1 MKKTGALRASFR
13 RAFFSPA
20 FFLAPVGLAVFM
32 LGEVLLLKRKADNAF
47 LAYSFAFSTGS
58 VNDMIYKTLPLFPFA
73 LSYAEDVYSGAI
85 PFWSVRCGV
94 RRYVRGVWVT
104 AAVTGFL
111 AVFLGLMLFD
121 TVVFTTIPVPE
132 LREDQNLFGNFLKF
146 GTPVPYLLVDGFYKA
161 LSGAMTACM
170 AVWFSSMIPDRLAT
184 IVSPVIV
191 DFFYE
196 WVVSLSGIP
205 FYRLNLVDGLM
216 VEGGGELRW
225 LWTILAKLATALV
238 LCTALGLLA
247 ELNAKR
253 RQKNE

>member
-132 LREDQNLFGNFLKF
+132 VEADENLFGNFLKY
-146 GTPVPYLLVDGFYKA
+146 GSPVPYLLVDGFYKA
-161 LSGAMTACM
+161 LSGAMTACT

-184 IVSPVIV
+184 IVSPVIL
-191 DFFYE
+191 DFLYIRIISVFPYYYNFK
-196 WVVSLSGIP
+196 LIKGITI
-205 FYRLNLVDGLM
+205 
-216 VEGGGELRW
+216 EGGGELRW

-247 ELNAKR
+247 EHNAKR

>member
-1 MKKTGALRASFR
+1 MKKTGSLRASFR

-85 PFWSVRCGV
+85 PFWSVRCGI

-111 AVFLGLMLFD
+111 TVFLGLMLFD

-146 GTPVPYLLVDGFYKA
+146 GTPVPYLLVDGFYNG
-161 LSGAMTACM
+161 LSGAMTACI
-170 AVWFSSMIPDRLAT
+170 AVWFSSMVPDRLAT
-184 IVSPVIV
+184 LAAPVIL
-191 DFFYE
+191 DFLYIRIISVFPYYYKFR
-196 WVVSLSGIP
+196 LIKGIAI
-205 FYRLNLVDGLM
+205 
-216 VEGGGELRW
+216 EGGGELNW

>member
-94 RRYVRGVWVT
+94 RRYVRGIWVT

-111 AVFLGLMLFD
+111 TVFLGLMLFD
-121 TVVFTTIPVPE
+121 TVIFTTMTVPE
-132 LREDQNLFGNFLKF
+132 VEADENLFGNFLKY
-146 GTPVPYLLVDGFYKA
+146 GSPVPYLLVDGFYKA

-184 IVSPVIV
+184 IVSPVIL
-191 DFFYE
+191 DFLYIRIISVFPYYYNFK
-196 WVVSLSGIP
+196 LIKGITI
-205 FYRLNLVDGLM
+205 
-216 VEGGGELRW
+216 EGGGELRW

-247 ELNAKR
+247 EHNAKR

>member
-1 MKKTGALRASFR
+1 MKKTGSLRASFR

-111 AVFLGLMLFD
+111 TVCLGLMLFD

-132 LREDQNLFGNFLKF
+132 VKADENLFGNFLKY

-161 LSGAMTACM
+161 LSGAMTACT

-184 IVSPVIV
+184 IVSPVIL
-191 DFFYE
+191 DFLYIRIISVFPYYYNFK
-196 WVVSLSGIP
+196 LIKGITI
-205 FYRLNLVDGLM
+205 
-216 VEGGGELRW
+216 EGGGELRW

-247 ELNAKR
+247 EHNAKR

>member
-73 LSYAEDVYSGAI
+73 LSYAEDVYSGAV
-85 PFWSVRCGV
+85 PFWSVRCGI

-111 AVFLGLMLFD
+111 TVFLGLMLFD

-132 LREDQNLFGNFLKF
+132 VKADENLFGNFLKF

-161 LSGAMTACM
+161 LSGAMTDCT

-216 VEGGGELRW
+216 VEGDGELRW

-247 ELNAKR
+247 EHNAKR

>member
-1 MKKTGALRASFR
+1 MKKTGSLRACFR

-20 FFLAPVGLAVFM
+20 FFLAAAGVAAVL
-32 LGEVLLLKRKADNAF
+32 LGEVLLLKRKANNAF
-47 LAYSFAFSTGS
+47 LAYGFAFGS
-58 VNDMIYKTLPLFPFA
+58 GGVEMVIYMILPVFPFA
-73 LSYAEDVYSGAI
+73 LSYAEDVYSGAV
-85 PFWSVRCGV
+85 PFWSVRCGI

-111 AVFLGLMLFD
+111 TVFLGLMLFD

-132 LREDQNLFGNFLKF
+132 VEADENLFGNFLKY
-146 GTPVPYLLVDGFYKA
+146 GSPVPYLLVDGFYKA
-161 LSGAMTACM
+161 LSGAMTACT

-184 IVSPVIV
+184 IVSPVIL
-191 DFFYE
+191 DFLYIRIISVFPYYYNFK
-196 WVVSLSGIP
+196 LIKGITI
-205 FYRLNLVDGLM
+205 
-216 VEGGGELRW
+216 EGGGELRW

-247 ELNAKR
+247 EHNAKR

>member
-20 FFLAPVGLAVFM
+20 FFLAPVGLAAVL
-32 LGEVLLLKRKADNAF
+32 LGEVLLLKRKADDAF
-47 LAYSFAFSTGS
+47 SAYSFAFGGS
-58 VNDMIYKTLPLFPFA
+58 GVEMVIYMILPVLPFA

-94 RRYVRGVWVT
+94 RRYVRSVWVT

-111 AVFLGLMLFD
+111 TVFLGLMLFD
-121 TVVFTTIPVPE
+121 TVVFTAIPVPE
-132 LREDQNLFGNFLKF
+132 VEADENLFGNFLKY
-146 GTPVPYLLVDGFYKA
+146 GSPVPYLLVDGFYKA
-161 LSGAMTACM
+161 LSGAMTACT

-184 IVSPVIV
+184 IVSPVIL
-191 DFFYE
+191 DFLYIRIISVFPYYYNFK
-196 WVVSLSGIP
+196 LIKGITI
-205 FYRLNLVDGLM
+205 
-216 VEGGGELRW
+216 EGGGELRW

-247 ELNAKR
+247 EHNAKR